1 MVYSK
6 IWSINSPFPSFLKP
20 LFQSEAKCKAIDMK
34 MIFYFHVNLTHFHK
48 KGFALRLVLKVMR
61 VFGTRKWPLAT
72 LASDI
77 RRIEGAFL

>member
-34 MIFYFHVNLTHFHK
+34 MIFYFRVNLTHFYK

-61 VFGTRKWPLAT
+61 VFGTRKWALAT